1 MTEPTRKPVT
11 VLVTR
16 RVRPGHEA
24 AFEAL
29 TRELLTVADR
39 FPGHLGGHVLRPEG
53 LRSTLYQTL
62 FAFDDQAHLDAWTD
76 SRERH
81 DILDRLLA
89 ISEGE
94 TGLHILSGLEGWFAL
109 PNAPTRKPPPRPKM
123 ALVTWMG
130 IFPLVLVL
138 FHTVAP
144 ILAPISTTLSIFVIT
159 AIVTVAMTW
168 VVMPLLVRLL
178 AKWLYPELR
187 STAPSDPS
195 SNSPKGSP

>member
-1 MTEPTRKPVT
+1 MTEQTRKPVT

-16 RVRPGHEA
+16 RVRPGDEA

-29 TRELLTVADR
+29 TQELLATADR

-53 LRSTLYQTL
+53 PKSNLYQTL
-62 FAFDDQAHLDAWTD
+62 FAFDDQAHLDAWTG
-76 SRERH
+76 SRERL
-81 DILDRLLA
+81 DIVERLLA
-89 ISEGE
+89 LSEGE
-94 TGLHILSGLEGWFAL
+94 TGLHVLSGLEGWFAL
-109 PNAPTRKPPPRPKM
+109 PAAPTRRPPPRPKM

-130 IFPLVLVL
+130 IFPLVLIL

-144 ILAPISTTLSIFVIT
+144 ILAPISTILSIFVIT

-187 STAPSDPS
+187 SLAPAPPS
-195 SNSPKGSP
+195 SPKK